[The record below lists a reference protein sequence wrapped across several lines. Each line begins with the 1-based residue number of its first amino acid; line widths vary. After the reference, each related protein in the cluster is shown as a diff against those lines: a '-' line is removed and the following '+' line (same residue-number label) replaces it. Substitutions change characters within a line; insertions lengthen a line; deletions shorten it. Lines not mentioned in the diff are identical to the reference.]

1 MNVEKKKILSHTLDV
16 IELNYGEAMRH
27 VEVPTIDG
35 FGRSI
40 SHAMKNG
47 INELADLVDLEFE
60 VVLRHL
66 FDDEF
71 DDFNERKMG
80 LVEKEVAEIYEKG
93 NQALDE
99 ISRRVAAIYLR
110 IRRNEE
116 V

>member
-1 MNVEKKKILSHTLDV
+1 MNVEKKKILSHALDV
-16 IELNYGEAMRH
+16 IDMNHEEAMRH
-27 VEVPTIDG
+27 VEVPTIDA

-40 SHAMKNG
+40 SHAMKG
-47 INELADLVDLEFE
+47 AIGELADLVDLEFE

-66 FDDEF
+66 FDEEF

-80 LVEKEVAEIYEKG
+80 LVEKEVAEIYERG

-110 IRRNEE
+110 IREFEE
-116 V
+116 N